1 MKSAPV
7 MKTTPLLAMAV
18 FAFLSISLAS
28 SSLIAQQP
36 EPTPPQA
43 PTPQAPSAQSTPAP
57 ATSPGSAATANSDAA
72 NSTAAPVEMTPVN
85 GELAGKLDT
94 KSAKAGDPV
103 IVKTSDAVQTAD
115 GTMIPK
121 GSKLMG
127 HVAKVQSH
135 SQGSENSALGIV
147 FDHAELKG
155 GQSVAIESVIKS
167 VAPATGDMAPNAPD
181 PMASPT
187 SGAAAA
193 PAGGGMAGNRGSG
206 TTTSNPGANTNANT
220 NAVTQGTTT
229 KGANGSSSGGAA
241 NAGTVV
247 GKLGND
253 PIRTTAIPGVFLASM
268 TSSEAPTI
276 SGMLFAA
283 RNEVHLDGGTQVG
296 LEVATAAAH

>member
-1 MKSAPV
+1 
-7 MKTTPLLAMAV
+7 
-18 FAFLSISLAS
+18 
-28 SSLIAQQP
+28 
-36 EPTPPQA
+36 
-43 PTPQAPSAQSTPAP
+43 
-57 ATSPGSAATANSDAA
+57 
-72 NSTAAPVEMTPVN
+72 MTPVN

-103 IVKTSDAVQTAD
+103 VVKTSDAVKTAD

-135 SQGSENSALGIV
+135 SQGSENSALGFV

-155 GQSVAIESVIKS
+155 GQNVAIQSVIKS
-167 VAPATGDMAPNAPD
+167 VAPASGNMAPNAPD
-181 PMASPT
+181 PTSSPM
-187 SGAAAA
+187 SGGAAA
-193 PAGGGMAGNRGSG
+193 PAGGGMAGNKGSG
-206 TTTSNPGANTNANT
+206 TPTSNTGANTNANT
-220 NAVTQGTTT
+220 VTPGTATPGT
-229 KGANGSSSGGAA
+229 NGSSGGGAA

-268 TSSEAPTI
+268 TSTEAPTI

-296 LEVATAAAH
+296 LEVATAASH